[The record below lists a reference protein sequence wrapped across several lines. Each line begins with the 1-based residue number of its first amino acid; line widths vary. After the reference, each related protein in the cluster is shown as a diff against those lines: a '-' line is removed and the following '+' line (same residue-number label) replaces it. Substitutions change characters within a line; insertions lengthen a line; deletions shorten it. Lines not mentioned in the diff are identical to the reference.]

1 MTRRIVLVGLLALS
15 LLMSGCS
22 LGALHWSEWAD
33 LAQPVVRNLV
43 QYLVCGIRANVG
55 GVELILSPVSGDLV
69 SCSER
74 RLVPFDSPL
83 MSEIP
88 KLGAGA
94 IVEIEDAPVSAAVA
108 ELSAENA
115 SAAPRII
122 EVGRLKVARKAPR

>member
-88 KLGAGA
+88 KLGTGA

>member
-122 EVGRLKVARKAPR
+122 KVGRLKVARKAPR